1 MQVAVAVAVA
11 AVAEV
16 DDEDGVQWWR
26 RGGAFNGGGSVRW
39 GRRGG
44 LRIGND
50 EATMEIDMSGAGGN
64 GGRQL
69 LTVMD
74 EGGCWRLM
82 VVMDGSCG
90 SGG

>member
-1 MQVAVAVAVA
+1 
-11 AVAEV
+11 
-16 DDEDGVQWWR
+16 
-26 RGGAFNGGGSVRW
+26 
-39 GRRGG
+39 
-44 LRIGND
+44 
-50 EATMEIDMSGAGGN
+50 MEIDMSGAGGN